1 VSTHLIIDGYNLLGA
16 MWGLSDRLESAR
28 EDLLK
33 SLAAYRHRR
42 QHAMTVV
49 FDGWRHDRPVEQHE
63 RYGGIEVIYS
73 KRGEKADQ
81 VIQRLARHY
90 GRECAVVTSDREIIH
105 VARSHGA
112 FVLEAREF
120 AAKLHGQPA
129 GGMVPYKELDSGED
143 ERRGRGPEKRGNPR
157 KLPKA
162 ERRRQHQLKRF

>member
-1 VSTHLIIDGYNLLGA
+1 MSAHLIIDGYNLLGA
-16 MWGLSDRLESAR
+16 LWGFTDRLESAR
-28 EDLLK
+28 EDLLE
-33 SLAAYRHRR
+33 SLAAYRHRK

-49 FDGWRHDRPVEQHE
+49 FDGWRYDRPVEQHE
-63 RYGGIEVIYS
+63 RYGGIDVIYS

-81 VIQRLARHY
+81 VIQRLARRY
-90 GRECAVVTSDREIIH
+90 GRDCAVVTSDREIIN

-129 GGMVPYKELDSGED
+129 GGMVPYKELDSEED
-143 ERRGRGPEKRGNPR
+143 ERQGRGPEKKGNPR